1 MRRLPYPRAAATVGP
16 LGDLAE
22 KISSQQRR
30 LADRVMRA
38 NAQGLPRMGVVT
50 SLSSALEVY
59 RFL

>member
-1 MRRLPYPRAAATVGP
+1 MRRLPYLRAAATVGP

-22 KISSQQRR
+22 KIKSQQRR
-30 LADRVMRA
+30 LADRVRRA

-50 SLSSALEVY
+50 SLSSALEAY